1 MKTVLLIVAAMI
13 AVAVIAFVAF
23 VALMCYA
30 FKDVNDEDIPWWEQE

>member
-30 FKDVNDEDIPWWEQE
+30 FKDVNDEDIPWCEQE